1 MSFEKTETKAKC
13 CFCDAVFDGMGNST
27 RPIYYERDGE
37 THRCCDKCNEEYVV
51 AARKDRTL
59 IMKFREKFGI
69 SYERYTDEN

>member
-27 RPIYYERDGE
+27 RPIYYEQDGE

-51 AARKDRTL
+51 AARKDRAL
-59 IMKFREKFGI
+59 IMQIRDKFEI
-69 SYERYTDEN
+69 SYERYTDEK